1 LTIRS
6 TLHLFLGSRLSN
18 DLTPPGVAWFRGY
31 PNGHRRRSPPSP
43 LYFAARAAEMPAP
56 VRTTCCPIDGGNRR
70 EAGLDKSYRGF
81 TRLHRQA
88 AEIFNFPALRLS
100 PLHIIYRPIAPH
112 LWMGWRDGC
121 GGRTIVKTKTI
132 SAALQAANAPVGV
145 HKVAGVAGLYL
156 KIGETGAGSYF
167 YRYRLG
173 DRRREIGLGSREKV
187 SLADACKAAKAW
199 AVLRDEGHDP
209 IETRRRE
216 RADNLAKSRA
226 QQPITF
232 KQMAETY
239 LHAHGASWKHRYA
252 KAGWWNPLAKFAF
265 PIIGGLGLDEIEIS
279 HITAIMLRAE
289 RAGAPDTA
297 RRVRSRIELVLNAAI
312 AQALRTAT
320 LINPAGGKLIA
331 AAHPSKRKGERP
343 HYRAVK
349 IDDAQEVFR
358 ALKAEEGSAFGAW
371 LFMVLA
377 AARPSAALEARW
389 AEVDFDRRLWTL
401 PPERMKSAKQHACR
415 SLPPR
420 SRCSIASRKSAP
432 AMRCFPAGQA
442 HRSPTPASPPR
453 QPRLG

>member
-1 LTIRS
+1 
-6 TLHLFLGSRLSN
+6 
-18 DLTPPGVAWFRGY
+18 
-31 PNGHRRRSPPSP
+31 
-43 LYFAARAAEMPAP
+43 
-56 VRTTCCPIDGGNRR
+56 
-70 EAGLDKSYRGF
+70 
-81 TRLHRQA
+81 
-88 AEIFNFPALRLS
+88 
-100 PLHIIYRPIAPH
+100 
-112 LWMGWRDGC
+112 MGWRDGC
-121 GGRTIVKTKTI
+121 ERRTTVKTKTI
-132 SAALQAANAPVGV
+132 STALQAANAPVGV
-145 HKVAGVAGLYL
+145 HKIAGVAGLYL

-173 DRRREIGLGSREKV
+173 DRRREIGLGSRDKV

-239 LHAHGASWKHRYA
+239 LQAHGASWKHRYA

-265 PIIGGLGLDEIEIS
+265 PIIGGLSLDEIEIS

-312 AQALRTAT
+312 AQGLRTAT

-371 LFMVLA
+371 LFMVLT
-377 AARPSAALEARW
+377 AARPSEALEARW

-401 PPERMKSAKQHACR
+401 PPERMKSAKQHVVPLSTAALAVLDRQQRVRTGDAVFPGR
-415 SLPPR
+415 SGSPL
-420 SRCSIASRKSAP
+420 SYASFATAP
-432 AMRCFPAGQA
+432 AKAGIDACTPHGWRSCFRDWCGDIGDVPRDLAEAALA
-442 HRSPTPASPPR
+442 HSLNATEGAYRRMTAVERRREVMTRYADWLNDERGKVLAFPT
-453 QPRLG
+453 GKTV